1 MRYFARLEAH
11 VSGIFLG
18 QDVDAQAP
26 FKLRT
31 KDLRTHG
38 VVLGMTGSGKTGLCL
53 VLLEELVR
61 EGIPIIALDP
71 KGDLGN
77 LALLFPELKAESFAP
92 WADGKDPA
100 ELSSRWQSGLAKWG
114 LGAPAVAQLKDQMAL
129 NLFTPGSSAGLTVNV
144 LGALK
149 RPAPKTLD
157 DAEAR
162 RALIAGIV
170 SGLLGLVGVSAD
182 PVRDPEHIVLSQI
195 IEGAWLKGQDIDLEG
210 LILQLVDPP
219 FSKVGVFPLDSFF
232 KPDDR
237 MKLAMAFNGVIA
249 SPSFA
254 TWTQGR
260 DLDMEQLLQT
270 GGPTPVNVF
279 AMAHLSEPERQFF
292 TSLLLGRLLAW
303 SRTQPGTERLRAVLF
318 FDEAA
323 GYLPPH
329 PANPPTKAP
338 ILTMMKQARAMG
350 LGVVLATQNPVDLD
364 YKALSN
370 AGMWAVGRLRTE
382 QDRKRVLAG
391 VPGEGLDARVAGLGK
406 REFLVA
412 MAKGGHNVVASR
424 HAMCF
429 LRGPLTLNE
438 IRKISAESPQ
448 SALRAGVTSA
458 AGSGLAGSAG
468 SAAPAPA
475 VSAPAPSASPL
486 DDGLL
491 PAPPPVQVPMRFLDP
506 RVAFAERLGGVFA
519 DQADGARPDG
529 KVVFKPALYAELE
542 LRFDEDRVGFVLDQK
557 EHRAW
562 FPLHGSLPSQ
572 HLGLTL
578 QPEDTTGEPPA
589 SGLFTALPEWMDEAK
604 ELKALQKRVVD
615 DIYRQETAGMFVCKP
630 LKLYGKAGESR
641 ADFEMRCETAIDE
654 RADVKIAKLKDSYEK
669 KADRL
674 QAQIAKKE
682 ASIERLQ
689 SDLKARQAA
698 EVINVGE
705 MVLSMFTGRR
715 RSVSGAV
722 SRRTTTM
729 RAKTRVTEAESAVER
744 LLADVED
751 LQVELS
757 EKIADIEDAE
767 RKHLD
772 AIEEREVRLE
782 KSDIRVR
789 YFGVLWVPSNRRI

>member
-1 MRYFARLEAH
+1 M
-11 VSGIFLG
+11 SGIFLG
-18 QDVDAQAP
+18 QDVDEQSP

-61 EGIPIIALDP
+61 EGIPIIAMDP

-77 LALLFPELKAESFAP
+77 LALLFPELKAQSFAP
-92 WADGKDPA
+92 WADGKDPQ
-100 ELSSRWQSGLAKWG
+100 ELSERWKGGLAKWG

-129 NLFTPGSSAGLTVNV
+129 SLFTPGSSAGLSVNV

-149 RPAPKTLD
+149 RPDPQTLG

-170 SGLLGLVGVSAD
+170 AGLLGLVGVRAD
-182 PVRDPEHIVLSQI
+182 PVRDPEHIVLSKL

-232 KPDDR
+232 KPDAR

-260 DLDMEQLLQT
+260 DLDMNELLKM
-270 GGPTPVNVF
+270 GGPTPVSIF

-303 SRTQPGTERLRAVLF
+303 TRTQPGTERLRAVLF

-329 PANPPTKAP
+329 PANPPTKGP

-370 AGMWAVGRLRTE
+370 AGLWAIGRLRTE
-382 QDRKRVLAG
+382 QDRKRALAG
-391 VPGEGLDARVAGLGK
+391 VPGEGLDERVAGLGK

-412 MAKGGHNVVASR
+412 LAKGGHNVVASR

-438 IRKISAESPQ
+438 IRKLSAESPQ
-448 SALRAGVTSA
+448 SPLNRGGVSRDAVPVSRVSPGTSSQA
-458 AGSGLAGSAG
+458 I
-468 SAAPAPA
+468 AAPVAAQSPA
-475 VSAPAPSASPL
+475 LSL

-491 PAPPPVQVPMRFLDP
+491 PAPPPVQLPMHFLDP
-506 RVAFAERLGGVFA
+506 RVAFSERMGGVFA
-519 DQADGARPDG
+519 DQADAARPDG
-529 KVVFKPALYAELE
+529 KVVFKPALYAEVV
-542 LRFDEDRVGFVLDQK
+542 LRFDEDRVGFVLEQH
-557 EHRAW
+557 EHRVW
-562 FPLHGSLPSQ
+562 FPLHDSLPNKP
-572 HLGLTL
+572 LGLPL
-578 QPEDTTGEPPA
+578 QPQDIFGQAPPNGVF
-589 SGLFTALPEWMDEAK
+589 SSLPEWMDEPK
-604 ELKALQKRVVD
+604 ELKDLQKRVLD
-615 DIYRQETAGMFVCKP
+615 DIYRHV
-630 LKLYGKAGESR
+630 
-641 ADFEMRCETAIDE
+641 
-654 RADVKIAKLKDSYEK
+654 
-669 KADRL
+669 RL
-674 QAQIAKKE
+674 QAAQA
-682 ASIERLQ
+682 L
-689 SDLKARQAA
+689 RQ
-698 EVINVGE
+698 GW
-705 MVLSMFTGRR
+705 RDP
-715 RSVSGAV
+715 SG
-722 SRRTTTM
+722 
-729 RAKTRVTEAESAVER
+729 
-744 LLADVED
+744 L
-751 LQVELS
+751 
-757 EKIADIEDAE
+757 
-767 RKHLD
+767 
-772 AIEEREVRLE
+772 
-782 KSDIRVR
+782 
-789 YFGVLWVPSNRRI
+789 

>member
-1 MRYFARLEAH
+1 M
-11 VSGIFLG
+11 SGIFLG
-18 QDVDAQAP
+18 QDVDAQTP
-26 FKLRT
+26 FNLRT

-77 LALLFPELKAESFAP
+77 LALLFPELKAKSFAP
-92 WADGKDPA
+92 WADGKDPE
-100 ELSSRWQSGLAKWG
+100 ELSERWKGGLAKWG
-114 LGAPAVAQLKDQMAL
+114 LGAPAVAQLKENMAL
-129 NLFTPGSSAGLTVNV
+129 SLFTPGSTAGLTVNV

-149 RPAPKTLD
+149 RPDAQTLG

-170 SGLLGLVGVSAD
+170 SGLLGLVGQSAD
-182 PVRDPEHIVLSQI
+182 PVRDPEHIVLSTI
-195 IEGAWLKGQDIDLEG
+195 IESAWLKGQDIDLEG
-210 LILQLVDPP
+210 LILKLVDPP
-219 FSKVGVFPLDSFF
+219 FSKVGVFPLDAFF
-232 KPDDR
+232 KPDAR

-260 DLDMEQLLQT
+260 DLDMNALLKQ
-270 GGPTPVNVF
+270 GGPTQVSVF

-303 SRTQPGTERLRAVLF
+303 TRTQPGTERLRAVLF

-329 PANPPTKAP
+329 PANPPTKGP

-370 AGMWAVGRLRTE
+370 AGLWAVGRLRTE
-382 QDRKRVLAG
+382 QDRKRALAG
-391 VPGEGLDARVAGLGK
+391 VPGEGLDERVAGLGK

-412 MAKGGHNVVASR
+412 LAKGGHNVVASR

-438 IRKISAESPQ
+438 IRILSAESPQ
-448 SALRAGVTSA
+448 SALDRGSQTSGVGAVSSAPAGAPSPA
-458 AGSGLAGSAG
+458 AAAP

-475 VSAPAPSASPL
+475 STL

-491 PAPPPVQVPMRFLDP
+491 PAPPPVQIPMRFLDP
-506 RVAFAERLGGVFA
+506 RVAFAERLGGVLA
-519 DQADGARPDG
+519 DQADAARPDG
-529 KVVFKPALYAELE
+529 KVVFKPALYAELV
-542 LRFDEDRVGFVLDQK
+542 LRFDEDRVGFVLDQH
-557 EHRAW
+557 EHRVW
-562 FPLHGSLPSQ
+562 FPLHGSLPTE
-572 HLGLTL
+572 HLGLAL
-578 QPEDTTGEPPA
+578 QPQDTTDDAPSNGV
-589 SGLFTALPEWMDEAK
+589 FTALPDWMDEVK
-604 ELKALQKRVVD
+604 ELKALEKQVVE

-630 LKLYGKAGESR
+630 LKLYGKSGETR
-641 ADFEMRCETAIDE
+641 ADFELRCETAIDE
-654 RADVKIAKLKDSYEK
+654 RSDVKIAKLKDSYEK

-674 QAQIAKKE
+674 QAQISKKE
-682 ASIERLQ
+682 DSIERLQ

-722 SRRTTTM
+722 SRRTTSM
-729 RAKTRVTEAESAVER
+729 RAKTRVTEAESGLER
-744 LLADVED
+744 LAADVE
-751 LQVELS
+751 ELAAELE
-757 EKIADIEDAE
+757 EKMVAIEDAE
-767 RKHLD
+767 RKHLG
-772 AIEEREVRLE
+772 AIEERQVRLE
-782 KSDIRVR
+782 KADIQVR
-789 YFGVLWVPSNRRI
+789 QFGVLWVPASRRI

>member
-1 MRYFARLEAH
+1 M
-11 VSGIFLG
+11 SGIFLG
-18 QDVDAQAP
+18 QDVDDQSA

-38 VVLGMTGSGKTGLCL
+38 VVLGMTGSGKTGLCM

-61 EGIPIIALDP
+61 EGIPIIAMDP

-77 LALLFPELKAESFAP
+77 LALLFPELNAQSFAP
-92 WADGKDPA
+92 WADGKDPQ
-100 ELSSRWQSGLAKWG
+100 ELSERWTGGLAEWG

-129 NLFTPGSSAGLTVNV
+129 SLFTPGSSAGLSVNV

-149 RPAPKTLD
+149 RPDPQTLG

-170 SGLLGLVGVSAD
+170 AGLLGLVGVRSD
-182 PVRDPEHIVLSQI
+182 PVRDPEHIVLSKL
-195 IEGAWLKGQDIDLEG
+195 IEGAWLKGQDVDLEG

-232 KPDDR
+232 KPDAR

-260 DLDMEQLLQT
+260 DLDMNELLKM
-270 GGPTPVNVF
+270 GGPTPVSIF

-303 SRTQPGTERLRAVLF
+303 TRTQPGTERLRAVLF

-329 PANPPTKAP
+329 PANPPTKGP

-370 AGMWAVGRLRTE
+370 AGLWAVGRLRTE

-391 VPGEGLDARVAGLGK
+391 VPGEGLDERVAGLGK

-412 MAKGGHNVVASR
+412 LAKGGHNVVASR

-429 LRGPLTLNE
+429 LRAPLTLNE
-438 IRKISAESPQ
+438 IRTLSAQSPQ
-448 SALRAGVTSA
+448 SAMDQAPSAVALGGAGGANPAADASVSSA
-458 AGSGLAGSAG
+458 
-468 SAAPAPA
+468 AAPAA
-475 VSAPAPSASPL
+475 APRSASPL
-486 DDGLL
+486 DAGLL
-491 PAPPPVQVPMRFLDP
+491 PAPPPVQIPMRFLDP
-506 RVAFAERLGGVFA
+506 RVAFAERMGGVFA
-519 DQADGARPDG
+519 DKAEAARTDG
-529 KVVFKPALYAELE
+529 KVLFKPALYAEIV
-542 LRFDEDRVGFVLDQK
+542 LRFDEDRVGFVLDQHA
-557 EHRAW
+557 HRIW

-572 HLGLTL
+572 HIGLPL
-578 QPEDTTGEPPA
+578 QPQDTLDQAPANGVFTG
-589 SGLFTALPEWMDEAK
+589 LPEWMDEAK
-604 ELKALQKRVVD
+604 ELKALQKRVVE
-615 DIYRQETAGMFVCKP
+615 DIYRQETSGMFVCKP

-641 ADFEMRCETAIDE
+641 ADFELRCESAIDE
-654 RADVKIAKLKDSYEK
+654 LADAKVAKLRDRYEK

-682 ASIERLQ
+682 DSIERLQ
-689 SDLKARQAA
+689 ADLKARQAA

-722 SRRTTTM
+722 SRRTTSM
-729 RAKTRVTEAESAVER
+729 RAKTRVTEASSALER
-744 LLADVED
+744 LMADVED
-751 LQVELS
+751 LAAELE
-757 EKIADIEDAE
+757 EKIAAIEDGE
-767 RKHLD
+767 RKHMD
-772 AIEEREVRLE
+772 AIELRQVRLE
-782 KSDIRVR
+782 KTDIQVR
-789 YFGVLWVPSNRRI
+789 QFGVLWVPASRRI

>member
-1 MRYFARLEAH
+1 M
-11 VSGIFLG
+11 SGIFLG

-26 FKLRT
+26 FNLRT

-92 WADGKDPA
+92 WADGKDPKA
-100 ELSSRWQSGLAKWG
+100 LSERWKGGLEKWG
-114 LGAPAVAQLKDQMAL
+114 LGAPAVAQLKEQMSL
-129 NLFTPGSSAGLTVNV
+129 SLFTPGSSAGLTVNV

-149 RPAPKTLD
+149 RPDQQTLD
-157 DAEAR
+157 DPEAR

-182 PVRDPEHIVLSQI
+182 PVRDPEHIVLSKI
-195 IEGAWLKGQDIDLEG
+195 IEGAWVKGQDIDLEG

-232 KPDDR
+232 KPDAR
-237 MKLAMAFNGVIA
+237 MKLAMGFNGVIA

-260 DLDMEQLLQT
+260 DLDMNELLKT
-270 GGPTPVNVF
+270 GGPTPVSVF

-303 SRTQPGTERLRAVLF
+303 TRTQPGTERLRAVLF

-370 AGMWAVGRLRTE
+370 AGLWAVGRLRTE

-391 VPGEGLDARVAGLGK
+391 VPGDGLDERVAGLGK

-412 MAKGGHNVVASR
+412 LAKGGHNVVASR

-438 IRKISAESPQ
+438 IRTLSAESPQ
-448 SALRAGVTSA
+448 SSLDRAPSSVASGGGGVAPA
-458 AGSGLAGSAG
+458 AAAPVASAG
-468 SAAPAPA
+468 APVAAPAPA
-475 VSAPAPSASPL
+475 SSL

-506 RVAFAERLGGVFA
+506 RVAFSERMGGVFA
-519 DQADGARPDG
+519 DKAEAARSDG
-529 KVVFKPALYAELE
+529 KVVFKPALYAEIV
-542 LRFDEDRVGFVLDQK
+542 LRFDEDRVGFVLDQH
-557 EHRAW
+557 EHRIW

-572 HLGLTL
+572 HIGLPL
-578 QPEDTTGEPPA
+578 QPEDSMDQAPA
-589 SGLFTALPEWMDEAK
+589 IGVFTALPDWMDEAK
-604 ELKALQKRVVD
+604 ELKALQKRVVE
-615 DIYRQETAGMFVCKP
+615 DIYRQETSGMFVCKP

-641 ADFEMRCETAIDE
+641 ADFEMRCESAIDE
-654 RADVKIAKLKDSYEK
+654 LADAKVAKLRESYEK

-682 ASIERLQ
+682 DSIERLQ

-722 SRRTTTM
+722 SRRTTSM
-729 RAKTRVTEAESAVER
+729 RAKTRVTEASSALER
-744 LLADVED
+744 LTADVED
-751 LQVELS
+751 LAAELE
-757 EKIADIEDAE
+757 EKIAAIEDGE
-767 RKHLD
+767 RKHMD

-782 KSDIRVR
+782 KADIQVR
-789 YFGVLWVPSNRRI
+789 QFGVLWVPASRRI